1 MKKKI
6 VSIMM
11 VLAMTLGI
19 SVPLAAAERADNY
32 EVAQGTADE
41 ADGIANETA
50 LEESVTGLSSILDK
64 IIGNDD
70 TEEEDTEEDDT
81 EDSTENDDKGK
92 IDIETDDIEGKGTAD
107 LSSLTL
113 DKETVHPGESVKIT
127 IKTENVARIHFYYDY
142 RTSDKKTKTFQT
154 TSATMENE
162 KGYCRYNQNTGV
174 YTITIK
180 IPTSAVSG
188 EWRLHD
194 IQMIDEDGHYSYIL
208 RSKTNISMGDI
219 TIANGYTGRF
229 VRHYTLQNNGD
240 IWDGTHYYLEDGTMV
255 TDAFFCDG
263 TYTYYLQKDGTPM
276 KDRLTYHPNGV
287 NIIYFDQNG
296 HEAFDQFVN
305 VKKSIE
311 GNPVDDICYFDTFGY
326 MYRDKLTYGQGS
338 DTNLYYI
345 NPYGVLQRGGY
356 FYFPNGDLGYAEA
369 NGALMTNQESYSPTG
384 EPVYFDAMGHAQP
397 R

>member
-1 MKKKI
+1 MKKRI
-6 VSIMM
+6 ISIMM
-11 VLAMTLGI
+11 ALAMTFSIG
-19 SVPLAAAERADNY
+19 VPFMAAEKVDDY
-32 EVAQGTADE
+32 EITQGTADE
-41 ADGIANETA
+41 IDGVANETA
-50 LEESVTGLSSILDK
+50 LEESVTGSSSILDK
-64 IIGNDD
+64 IIGTDD
-70 TEEEDTEEDDT
+70 TEKEDT
-81 EDSTENDDKGK
+81 EDSTEDDDEEKT
-92 IDIETDDIEGKGTAD
+92 DIEIDDIEGKGIAD

-113 DKETVHPGESVKIT
+113 DKKTVHPGENVKIT

-142 RTSDKKTKTFQT
+142 RTTDKETETFQT

-194 IQMIDEDGHYSYIL
+194 IQMVDEDGHYSYVL
-208 RSKTNISMGDI
+208 RSKTDISAGDI
-219 TIANGYTGRF
+219 TIADGYTGRF
-229 VRHYTLQNNGD
+229 VRHCTLQNDGD
-240 IWDGTHYYLEDGTMV
+240 IWDGTHYYLKDGTMI
-255 TDAFFCDG
+255 TDAFFSDG

-276 KDRLTYHPNGV
+276 KDRLTYHSNGV
-287 NIIYFDQNG
+287 NIIYFDQDG

-326 MYRDKLTYGQGS
+326 MYRDKLTYGQGD

-345 NPYGVLQRGGY
+345 NSYGVLQRGGY
-356 FYFPNGDLGYAEA
+356 FYFSNGDLGYAEA

-384 EPVYFDAMGHAQP
+384 EPVYFNAMGHAQP